1 MPKSMQYSKGSVIY
15 FEGDKDERIFILQ
28 RGTVI
33 LTSVD
38 VETGKE
44 SAESVREG
52 EFFGVKSALGHFPR
66 EETVRVVTDT
76 QAISM
81 TVLEFEQLFSS
92 NKAVIMKM
100 LRVFSAQ
107 LRSIHHKIQSILNSV
122 DESIDDGILDVASTF
137 FDDGNYLTTFD
148 LCKRY
153 LTKFPATTKKMELA
167 KIMADAKRKYEI
179 EANRPGSKT
188 IDTAIETT
196 ADASQTMAMKQFALP
211 AFSRFQKT
219 YKPGEVLIAEH
230 EPGDCFYLIQSGRVQ
245 LVKTFNGTNKH
256 IDILGPSEFFGEMAI
271 LENTPRSATC
281 IAIDTVQALEF
292 NKANFELLITGNP
305 QVALILL
312 KMFCKRIYE
321 QKRRLR
327 ILVIS
332 DITARI
338 GDVFLMLDETQSQ
351 PNIASMSRRFN
362 CTIQDVAHWAGLPLE
377 DTKDEI
383 NRFIE
388 KHRIEIIENNIIVK
402 NIGEIQRL
410 VEQRKSIRAS

>member
-1 MPKSMQYSKGSVIY
+1 
-15 FEGDKDERIFILQ
+15 
-28 RGTVI
+28 
-33 LTSVD
+33 
-38 VETGKE
+38 
-44 SAESVREG
+44 
-52 EFFGVKSALGHFPR
+52 
-66 EETVRVVTDT
+66 
-76 QAISM
+76 
-81 TVLEFEQLFSS
+81 
-92 NKAVIMKM
+92 
-100 LRVFSAQ
+100 
-107 LRSIHHKIQSILNSV
+107 
-122 DESIDDGILDVASTF
+122 
-137 FDDGNYLTTFD
+137 
-148 LCKRY
+148 
-153 LTKFPATTKKMELA
+153 
-167 KIMADAKRKYEI
+167 
-179 EANRPGSKT
+179 
-188 IDTAIETT
+188 
-196 ADASQTMAMKQFALP
+196 
-211 AFSRFQKT
+211 
-219 YKPGEVLIAEH
+219 
-230 EPGDCFYLIQSGRVQ
+230 
-245 LVKTFNGTNKH
+245 
-256 IDILGPSEFFGEMAI
+256 MAI

-351 PNIASMSRRFN
+351 PNVSSMTRRFN

-402 NIGEIQRL
+402 NIGELQRL
-410 VEQRKSIRAS
+410 VEQRKAIRAT